1 MRRRGART
9 IRLVAVAACA
19 FVLTACSGNPPSMLE
34 PKGPGAARVE
44 ALWWPMLWI
53 ATGVFVI
60 VCAMLVMAA
69 MRARRSDDE
78 LDRTEV
84 RWGERFIVIA
94 GVAIPALILTGVF
107 LFTLREMRNLALADD
122 GAELEIEVIGRD
134 WWWEV
139 RYPNGAVTA
148 NEIHIPVGEPVQ
160 LKLTSADVIH
170 SFWVPELQVKTDML
184 PGTTTE
190 SWLQADE
197 PGRYRGQCAE
207 FCGLQHTKMA
217 FYVVAEESS
226 DFDDWVAHEAEDAR
240 LDEIAG
246 IEVPGETIFMES
258 SCVGCHTIRGTEA
271 TATDGPDLT
280 HLMTRDI
287 IGGYFPNDNKHLQ
300 SFVADPHSLKRGVFM
315 PPSDLTPAEF
325 KALMDYLVT
334 LD

>member
-1 MRRRGART
+1 
-9 IRLVAVAACA
+9 
-19 FVLTACSGNPPSMLE
+19 MLE

-53 ATGVFVI
+53 ATGVFVV

-69 MRARRSDDE
+69 LRARKSDDE
-78 LDRTEV
+78 LDRNEV
-84 RWGERFIVIA
+84 KWGERFIIIA

-107 LFTLREMRNLALADD
+107 LFTLKEMRNLARADD

-148 NEIHIPVGEPVQ
+148 NEIHIPVGEPVR

-170 SFWVPELQVKTDML
+170 SFWVPELQVKTDMI

-226 DFDDWVAHEAEDAR
+226 DFEAWVEHEAEDLR
-240 LDEIAG
+240 FTTLPPDG
-246 IEVPGETIFMES
+246 DGEAIFMES

-287 IGGYFPNDNKHLQ
+287 IGGFFPNTRENLEQ
-300 SFVADPHSLKRGVFM
+300 FVRDPHALKRGVFM
-315 PPSDLTPAEF
+315 PPADLTDGEF
-325 KALMDYLVT
+325 EDLIEYLVT

>member
-1 MRRRGART
+1 
-9 IRLVAVAACA
+9 
-19 FVLTACSGNPPSMLE
+19 MLE

-53 ATGVFVI
+53 ATGVFVV

-78 LDRTEV
+78 LDRSEV
-84 RWGERFIVIA
+84 RWGERFIIVA

-107 LFTLREMRNLALADD
+107 LFTLREMRNLARADD

-148 NEIHIPVGEPVQ
+148 NEIHIPVGEPVR

-170 SFWVPELQVKTDML
+170 SFWVPELQAKTDMI
-184 PGTTTE
+184 PGVTHET
-190 SWLQADE
+190 WLHADE

-217 FYVVAEESS
+217 FYVVAEAPT
-226 DFDDWVAHEAEDAR
+226 DFEAWVEHEAEPAGGGIGIQGEDPGQ
-240 LDEIAG
+240 EI
-246 IEVPGETIFMES
+246 FLND

-271 TATDGPDLT
+271 TGTDGPDLT

-287 IGGYFPNDNKHLQ
+287 IGGFFPNDRKHLQ

-315 PPSDLTPAEF
+315 PPSDFTPAEF